1 MMLSST
7 LSWAMRVAGAA
18 LCLVAGGCQTAPDTD
33 DSISIEDAKKRKI
46 IYRGIGETATAPSVA
61 RGPRL
66 DPIGAPPRDIGDI
79 RAALAQASPT
89 PVAPDAAGKIKQP
102 PPATVDNYE
111 LAKYYWERG
120 RAAGELG
127 LATQE
132 LEDFRRAA
140 EHARGL
146 DRNDISED
154 WVVQDLA
161 GAETRTGNFLT
172 AARLRERVIELNAG
186 RRKVHAGQLLGAYG
200 HLVAIYVRLGERDK
214 ARAALARAEAV
225 LADARHKRAM
235 GFHLHSWPTWPMEAR
250 ATLLESEGQY
260 AEAEALRRQVVSD
273 RRKDTEDS
281 RTRLE
286 LGIGKPGSENAS
298 SRGVAS
304 AERQLIHNLVKQ
316 QRLLEAEGIARKRV
330 YGSLRKRGRNFPG
343 TGHELRVLSGILAEQ
358 GRYTEARELADTA
371 LDIFLR
377 VGLQPQSLGVADAR
391 RARAAALTA
400 EGRYADALAEF
411 ERMRAGLAADPAL
424 LSQIGRGDLDW
435 VLALA
440 RTGQSARAVAMAGE
454 LLKETRERLGEQHY
468 ETAEALGFLGMAQA
482 ADGRR
487 AESLQSFAAAVPV
500 LIAGQDTTSGAQRAA
515 ARVRRLVLTVEA
527 YIELLA
533 ETQANGQSPPGID
546 AVDEAFRLADFV
558 RGSSVLRALSSGA
571 ARAAATD
578 PRLAELVRREQTAS
592 QRLNA
597 VQDLIATLVSS
608 PPDQRSKSALD
619 DLRKESRQL
628 EHERREHYAAI
639 ARDFPSFAE
648 LMNPKPATLERVR
661 GALLPGEVL
670 VSVYVGARRSF
681 VWAVPKTGE
690 AAFATA
696 PLGETDVSAR
706 VARLRKSVDSAA
718 ATLGAMPSFDVAA
731 GYELY
736 RQLLQPVESAWR
748 EGDTLLFVPHRAL
761 AQLPLALLPTAS
773 ATIGPD
779 RRLLFEGH
787 RDIPWLVR
795 KVAVAQLPT
804 ANAVIAIRSLPPG
817 DPGRRAFAGFGDPLF
832 SAEQAAAARET
843 KPAMLAARGV
853 TRHMPLPR
861 RNLSVARVTAAAGGE
876 DAETAPAPVANS
888 SRLAQVPRLPDT
900 ADEIREIAA
909 ALKADEAQDVFL
921 QLRATEGKVKATS
934 LVDRRV
940 LVFATHGL
948 VPGELDG
955 LDQPALALT
964 APELVN
970 ESGDGL
976 LTMEEVLGLKLN
988 ADWVVLSAC
997 NTAAGD
1003 GKGGEAVSGLGRA
1016 FFYAGSRA
1024 LLVTQWPVETTSARA
1039 LTTGVFQRQAKE
1051 PGLTRPQA
1059 LRATMLALIDGPG
1072 YLDPA
1077 SGKRVY
1083 SYAHP
1088 MFWAPYTLVGDA
1100 AR

>member
-1 MMLSST
+1 
-7 LSWAMRVAGAA
+7 
-18 LCLVAGGCQTAPDTD
+18 
-33 DSISIEDAKKRKI
+33 
-46 IYRGIGETATAPSVA
+46 
-61 RGPRL
+61 
-66 DPIGAPPRDIGDI
+66 
-79 RAALAQASPT
+79 
-89 PVAPDAAGKIKQP
+89 
-102 PPATVDNYE
+102 
-111 LAKYYWERG
+111 
-120 RAAGELG
+120 
-127 LATQE
+127 
-132 LEDFRRAA
+132 
-140 EHARGL
+140 
-146 DRNDISED
+146 
-154 WVVQDLA
+154 
-161 GAETRTGNFLT
+161 
-172 AARLRERVIELNAG
+172 
-186 RRKVHAGQLLGAYG
+186 
-200 HLVAIYVRLGERDK
+200 
-214 ARAALARAEAV
+214 
-225 LADARHKRAM
+225 M
-235 GFHLHSWPTWPMEAR
+235 GFHLHSWPTWPMEAS

-273 RRKDTEDS
+273 RRKNTEDA
-281 RTRLE
+281 RTRRE
-286 LGIGKPGSENAS
+286 LGIGKPGSDHIS
-298 SRGVAS
+298 SRHVAS
-304 AERQLIHNLVKQ
+304 AERQLIDNLIKQ

-343 TGHELRVLSGILAEQ
+343 TGHELRILSGILAEQ
-358 GRYTEARELADTA
+358 GRYAEARELADVA

-391 RARAAALTA
+391 RARAATLTA

-424 LSQIGRGDLDW
+424 LSRIGRGDLDW

-440 RTGQSARAVAMAGE
+440 RTGQGARAVTMAGE

-468 ETAEALGFLGMAQA
+468 ETAEALGFLGLAQA
-482 ADGRR
+482 AAGRR
-487 AESLQSFAAAVPV
+487 AEALQSFAAAVPV

-533 ETQANGQSPPGID
+533 ETRASGLALPTGID
-546 AVDEAFRLADFV
+546 AVSEAFRLADLV

-578 PRLAELVRREQTAS
+578 PRLAELVQREQTAS

-608 PPDQRSKSALD
+608 PPDQRSRSALD
-619 DLRKESRQL
+619 DLREESRQL
-628 EHERREHYAAI
+628 ARERRELYAAI

-648 LMNPKPATLERVR
+648 LINPKPATVERVR
-661 GALLPGEVL
+661 GALQSGEVL
-670 VSVYVGARRSF
+670 VSVYVGANRSY
-681 VWAVPKTGE
+681 VWAVPKEGE
-690 AAFATA
+690 VAFAAA
-696 PLGETDVSAR
+696 PLGEADVSAR

-718 ATLGAMPSFDVAA
+718 ATLGAMPPFDVAV

-761 AQLPLALLPTAS
+761 SQLPVALLPTAP
-773 ATIGPD
+773 ATLKPD
-779 RRLLFEGH
+779 HRLLFDGH

-804 ANAVIAIRSLPPG
+804 ANAMVAIRALPPG

-832 SAEQAAAARET
+832 SAEQAAAVREA
-843 KPAMLAARGV
+843 KPTMLAARGV
-853 TRHMPLPR
+853 ARNLPLPR
-861 RNLSVARVTAAAGGE
+861 RNLSVARVTAPAAGE
-876 DAETAPAPVANS
+876 EAEAAPSPVANS
-888 SRLAQVPRLPDT
+888 SALAQVPRLPDT

-909 ALKADEAQDVFL
+909 ALKADEAQDVYL

-934 LVDRRV
+934 LADRRV

-955 LDQPALALT
+955 LNQPALALT

-970 ESGDGL
+970 ETGDGL

-1039 LTTGVFQRQAKE
+1039 LTTGVFQRQANE
-1051 PGLTRPQA
+1051 PGLTRAQA